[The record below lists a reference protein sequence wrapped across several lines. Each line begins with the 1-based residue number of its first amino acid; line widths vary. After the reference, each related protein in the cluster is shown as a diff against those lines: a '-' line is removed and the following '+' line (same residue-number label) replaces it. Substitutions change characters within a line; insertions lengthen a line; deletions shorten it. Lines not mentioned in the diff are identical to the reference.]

1 MSDRIN
7 SASRRIKL
15 ITLLQSRKYL
25 TVDEIANEFD
35 ISRRTV
41 FRDMNILAEMNIPV
55 ISDRDRGYSFSKTH
69 TIPPLMFTER
79 ELSTLIVGLNFLKG
93 QVDQGLS
100 SDARNVEMKIQ
111 SVLPTELKSFMQ
123 TVSQKVILFPYQ
135 SDVAFERIDENWF
148 HILTAINQSKSIR
161 CTYTSKSENSTSD
174 RIIDPYLLVYYT
186 DHWDLIGYCHTSNS
200 LRTFV
205 LQRVDHVGIDHAS
218 FVNRR
223 GLSTDAIIHR
233 PSMLDQDILLQ
244 VDASV
249 IEYIRLSL
257 PAKIAKLD
265 PWKDGYRVRFVF
277 DNIRWLNQWLLQF
290 GDNITIVQP
299 QEMIADRTKLLNELL
314 ASTK

>member
-7 SASRRIKL
+7 SASRRLKL

-69 TIPPLMFTER
+69 TIPPLMFNER

-93 QVDQGLS
+93 QVDHGLS

-111 SVLPTELKSFMQ
+111 SVLPNELKAFMQ
-123 TVSQKVILFPYQ
+123 TVSQKVVLFPYR
-135 SDVAFERIDENWF
+135 SDVAFERVDENWF
-148 HILTAINQSKSIR
+148 LLLTAINQSKSIQ
-161 CTYTSKSENSTSD
+161 CEYTSKSENNTTT

-186 DHWDLIGYCHTSNS
+186 DHWDLIGHCHSTNS

-205 LQRVDHVGIDHAS
+205 LQRVNNVSINHAS

-233 PSMLDQDILLQ
+233 PTDKDQDILLQ
-244 VDASV
+244 ADASV
-249 IEYIRLSL
+249 IDLIRLSL
-257 PAKIAKLD
+257 PAKIAKLE
-265 PWKDGYRVRFVF
+265 PWKEGYRVQFVF
-277 DNIRWLNQWLLQF
+277 DNIRWLNKWLLQF
-290 GDNITIVQP
+290 GDKITIVQP
-299 QEMIADRTKLLNELL
+299 TEMIADRKILLQELL
-314 ASTK
+314 DSTK